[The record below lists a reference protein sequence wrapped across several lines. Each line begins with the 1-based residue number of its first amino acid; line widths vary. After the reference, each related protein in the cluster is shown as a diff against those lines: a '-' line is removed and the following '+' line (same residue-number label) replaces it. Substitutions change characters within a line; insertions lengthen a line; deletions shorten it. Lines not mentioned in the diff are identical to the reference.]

1 MDFMSPEIALEY
13 INAAKSTTYTVS
25 EEFAGGENQGAY
37 RVVDAAGKSA
47 VLKYS
52 ANPMWRAQV
61 ERAKAATDHLRPLGY
76 PVPTYQY
83 IDATNTGTFW
93 LEDEMPGHAI
103 QTPSTEQVNQLLAL
117 IELQKGQTISAV
129 QGQDWSWYAMG
140 VVFRGDSGLVR
151 YLMQYSTETSA
162 LAAQIE
168 GMVLGLDGKALGNSD
183 LVHGDLG
190 ISQILAEDQ
199 KISAVLDWDQ
209 VGYGDRTMDLVGLWY
224 SLMDVPASRDQVF
237 ETLKKVSD
245 PESIK
250 IFAAYKML
258 AMVAWQI
265 NKAGG
270 EVATVAQQAKTG
282 LQILHTL

>member
-1 MDFMSPEIALEY
+1 MSPEIALEY
-13 INAAKSTTYTVS
+13 INAAKSAKYS
-25 EEFAGGENQGAY
+25 ISGEFSGGENQGAY
-37 RVVDAAGKSA
+37 RVVNANDGKTA

-52 ANPMWRAQV
+52 ANPMWKSQI

-83 IDATNTGTFW
+83 IDATGTGTFW
-93 LEDEMPGHAI
+93 LEDELPGQAI
-103 QTPSTEQVNQLLAL
+103 ETPSTDQVNELLAL

-140 VVFRGDSGLVR
+140 VVFRGDGGLVR
-151 YLMQYSTETSA
+151 YLMQFSTETSA

-183 LVHGDLG
+183 LVHGDFG
-190 ISQILAEDQ
+190 ISQVLAQDQ

-209 VGYGDRTMDLVGLWY
+209 AGYGDRAMDLVSLWY

-237 ETLKKVSD
+237 TALVKNSD

-258 AMVAWQI
+258 AIVAWHI
-265 NKAGG
+265 NTPGG
-270 EVATVAQQAKTG
+270 QVATVAQQAKTA

>member
-1 MDFMSPEIALEY
+1 MSPEIALEY

-25 EEFAGGENQGAY
+25 GQFSGGENQGAY
-37 RVVDAAGKSA
+37 RVINGADNKTA

-52 ANPMWRAQV
+52 TNPMWRAQV

-76 PVPTYQY
+76 PVPHYLY
-83 IDATNTGTFW
+83 IDSTSAGTFW
-93 LEDEMPGHAI
+93 LEDELPGKAI
-103 QTPSTEQVNQLLAL
+103 TAATPGQAADLLRL

-151 YLMQYSTETSA
+151 YLMQFSTETSA

-168 GMVLGLDGKALGNSD
+168 GLVLGLDGKALGNAD
-183 LVHGDLG
+183 LVHGDLN
-190 ISQILAEDQ
+190 ISQVLATGD
-199 KISAVLDWDQ
+199 KITAVLDWDQ
-209 VGYGDRTMDLVGLWY
+209 VGYGDRAMDLVALWY
-224 SLMDVPASRDQVF
+224 SLIDQPAARDQVF
-237 ETLKKVSD
+237 AAMTKVTD

-258 AMVAWQI
+258 ALVAWQI

-270 EVATVAQQAKTG
+270 EVATVVEQAKTA
-282 LQILHTL
+282 LQILHAL